1 MPANPKPPKPEIP
14 SPWEFQKLAE
24 ASRDAAN
31 AAFTD
36 IRSRDAAY
44 AEGNRNVEITFM
56 AVTVAFLYLRSVE
69 LALKGALLERGLAPV
84 EAIPSPKLG
93 HDLTKLLR
101 CATDGETQGTGAF
114 SIDELGLDQEGR
126 EFLERHSDDYAN
138 KWFEYHFG
146 PFHHPDLDQCRCIAT
161 AVVEA
166 VAQIAKTDR
175 YFGADP
181 VDVCA

>member
-1 MPANPKPPKPEIP
+1 MPTNPKPPKPEIP

-36 IRSRDAAY
+36 IRLRDAAY

-56 AVTVAFLYLRSVE
+56 AVTVAFLYLRAVE
-69 LALKGALLERGLAPV
+69 LALKGAILERGLAPA

-93 HDLTKLLR
+93 HDLSKLLK
-101 CATDGETQGTGAF
+101 CAMDVATHGASAF
-114 SIDELGLDQEGR
+114 VFDEIVLDQEGR

-146 PFHHPDLDQCRCIAT
+146 PFRHPDLDQCQRIAS
-161 AVVEA
+161 AVVGA
-166 VAQIAKTDR
+166 IALIAKTDR
-175 YFGADP
+175 EFRGLP